1 MTTVTFKST
10 KEIQRLLHLVHRDL
24 ARTRGNI
31 VIAQE
36 RIDAEKASDRP
47 ILPGSMRKQAL
58 RILETGPEQQKILED
73 AQNALR
79 AALVEARESGEMP
92 YE

>member
-24 ARTRGNI
+24 ARVRGNI
-31 VIAQE
+31 LIASE
-36 RIDAEKASDRP
+36 RLEAEEHAGKP
-47 ILPGSMRKQAL
+47 ILAGTMRKQAQ
-58 RILETGPEQQKILED
+58 RIMESGPDQQKVLED

-79 AALVEARESGEMP
+79 AALNDARGRGEV
-92 YE
+92 